1 MPEARIAVRKESS
14 RPCLPGSIPDKRR
27 KVGRPAKGVGK
38 KKNVENLTDE
48 IGLMRYAQE
57 FEESVHPV
65 KSVMNYKWHIQHP
78 HRILLRM
85 EEAVKAKLGY
95 LATRP
100 AAGEESTDRRRIGSI
115 AASMKND
122 YKEKII
128 EMLCT

>member
-1 MPEARIAVRKESS
+1 
-14 RPCLPGSIPDKRR
+14 
-27 KVGRPAKGVGK
+27 
-38 KKNVENLTDE
+38 
-48 IGLMRYAQE
+48 MRYAQE

-85 EEAVKAKLGY
+85 EEAVKAKWGY

-122 YKEKII
+122 YKEKIT
-128 EMLCT
+128 EMFCTQAGIFAECS